1 MDPRETNDIFIAP
14 NEWELRFKGWHIVD
28 IVVRNKNRVTVL
40 SRQTLSHEETSE
52 MFDHDIESRAIQL
65 QLDRPSDQERAYRA
79 GHVEGF
85 NRPVLGTCALPV
97 HQEFIV
103 AKNTKGS
110 VFASGSGQRGME
122 YISPED
128 KVPMTQRIVTIGGWA
143 YSVGGV
149 RKIYKRTAVGQW
161 EQFDTTGLPDSSA
174 QYTPKGKYIDRAYM
188 GFRDM
193 DGPSED
199 LLYAVGG
206 HGEVFLYQDRHWRQC
221 DFPSNEQLGTVTVA
235 PDGTV
240 YITGEGGNLWQ
251 GQEDTWELLERGGA
265 SVLYND
271 SRWFDGQLWL
281 ASDYYVRVLQ
291 GDRLQRPS
299 LNGEELHFFGHM
311 DARDGLLVIASPA
324 TVHAFDGTHWR
335 CLVAP
340 YK

>member
-1 MDPRETNDIFIAP
+1 MSNHFFVSEADWRECFS
-14 NEWELRFKGWHIVD
+14 GWHIVD
-28 IVVRNKNRVTVL
+28 CAIRSKDLLSVVT
-40 SRQTLSHEETSE
+40 RQTLPHEETSE
-52 MFDHDIESRAIQL
+52 MFDHDIPTRCVQL
-65 QLDRPSDQERAYRA
+65 QLDMPESKKRAYWW
-79 GHVEGF
+79 GHMGGF
-85 NRPVLGTCALPV
+85 NRPILGVSLNPSG
-97 HQEFIV
+97 QDMLV
-103 AKNTKGS
+103 AKNSKGS
-110 VFASGSGQRGME
+110 VWANGSGRSEME
-122 YISPED
+122 HISPEG
-128 KVPMTQRIVTIGGWA
+128 KVPLTQRIVTIGGWA
-143 YSVGGV
+143 YSVGGT
-149 RKIYKRTAVGQW
+149 REIYKRIAIGQW

-174 QYTPKGKYIDRAYM
+174 QYTAKGKYISRAHM

-193 DGPSED
+193 DGPSEE

-206 HGEVFLYQDRHWRQC
+206 HGEVFMYRDRRWRHC

-240 YITGEGGNLWQ
+240 YITGEGGNLWR
-251 GQEDTWELLERGGA
+251 GQEDTWQLVERGGA

-299 LNGEELHFFGHM
+299 SNGQELNFFGHM
-311 DARDGLLVIASPA
+311 DARDGLLAIASPS
-324 TVHAFDGTHWR
+324 TVHAFDGSNWR

>member
-1 MDPRETNDIFIAP
+1 MTSNVFVGAADW
-14 NEWELRFKGWHIVD
+14 NECFQGWHIVD
-28 IVVRNKNRVTVL
+28 CAIRSSDLLSVTT
-40 SRQTLSHEETSE
+40 RQTLPHEETSE
-52 MFDHDIESRAIQL
+52 MFDHDIPTRCVQL
-65 QLDRPSDQERAYRA
+65 QLDMPEEAKRAYWW
-79 GHVEGF
+79 GHMGGF
-85 NRPVLGTCALPV
+85 NRPILGVCHNPTGQDLL
-97 HQEFIV
+97 V
-103 AKNTKGS
+103 AKNEKGS
-110 VFASGSGQRGME
+110 VWANGSGRSEME
-122 YISPED
+122 YISPEG

-149 RKIYKRTAVGQW
+149 RKIYKRTAVGRW